1 MTDDPVAYS
10 VHTLVAKAA
19 TKFNAAFHFV
29 QVSWTR
35 FRSRFFFSR
44 RMNRIRSYN
53 RRHLEVS
60 NTGTTRICIIVTF
73 FPSFRCGTQ
82 LMQRIR
88 CTYDI
93 ISIYHTKCQMK
104 KPVWG
109 IRLKDKTYFRLFSLV
124 VFMAS
129 RGSHACLFVRGVV
142 FFLFLCFPVI
152 SFFLINSVHSRCR
165 RPDFLCN
172 SIVRFSVERKKES
185 FCRGQ
190 RTRVHSFIAHEHT
203 HTSSS

>member
-1 MTDDPVAYS
+1 MPDEETCVGNTFERQDV
-10 VHTLVAKAA
+10 
-19 TKFNAAFHFV
+19 
-29 QVSWTR
+29 
-35 FRSRFFFSR
+35 FS
-44 RMNRIRSYN
+44 
-53 RRHLEVS
+53 
-60 NTGTTRICIIVTF
+60 
-73 FPSFRCGTQ
+73 
-82 LMQRIR
+82 
-88 CTYDI
+88 
-93 ISIYHTKCQMK
+93 
-104 KPVWG
+104 
-109 IRLKDKTYFRLFSLV
+109 V
-124 VFMAS
+124 VFISGNGAS
-129 RGSHACLFVRGVV
+129 RGSHACLFVRGVG